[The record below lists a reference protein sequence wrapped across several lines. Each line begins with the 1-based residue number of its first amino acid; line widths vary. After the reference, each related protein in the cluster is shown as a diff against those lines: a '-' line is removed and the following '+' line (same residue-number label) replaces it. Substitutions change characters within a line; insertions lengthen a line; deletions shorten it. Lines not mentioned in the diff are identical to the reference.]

1 MSNKLKTFYYSV
13 LSFQALSLCVEW
25 FRMEFYHVNIPHIFL
40 RPNLTEKVFKKIP
53 EHQTNSCKYLFQIV
67 DFFFYLGHLKT
78 ELLLVKILC
87 WILTGR
93 GYLEKNNIKVLKQ
106 MVFFK
111 LSLSFNTHLIK
122 SHIKSSIS
130 VNLFF
135 FFNN

>member
-67 DFFFYLGHLKT
+67 DFFFLSWSFKDRTIIGQ
-78 ELLLVKILC
+78 
-87 WILTGR
+87 
-93 GYLEKNNIKVLKQ
+93 NIVLNLNGKRLFREEQ
-106 MVFFK
+106 HK
-111 LSLSFNTHLIK
+111 SFEANGIFQTV
-122 SHIKSSIS
+122 SEFQYSPY
-130 VNLFF
+130 
-135 FFNN
+135 